1 MSFEIIRSR
10 IFGLKPVG
18 REDLV
23 SDQGLYGAL
32 FPDHGR
38 SKTYAFID
46 GARVPDLEERLEA
59 HPGKAVCL
67 DGRRDS
73 HETVWSLPWL
83 VEIGTDD
90 RITRNLLSDHPIRGM
105 WNAEPGLFM
114 ETTMAMTELM
124 RHLRKFHRPM
134 IGEATA
140 PIFLRYWE
148 PELLIHLVDM
158 TCGHIMALPKPDLRI
173 IARFDDE
180 AHVLTSNVE
189 SPIRPGRMTPEEAEA
204 VGFLLFA
211 RRRRSLA
218 EKIARTFPDEVSHL
232 TPRALEREV
241 HDAWHSANEFR
252 LKDGRVRAKFIIL
265 AVATAPGIHREPA
278 VRRMFAASHDPER
291 SFMELDS
298 VIQRR
303 IGNIPIKEVI

>member
-1 MSFEIIRSR
+1 
-10 IFGLKPVG
+10 
-18 REDLV
+18 
-23 SDQGLYGAL
+23 
-32 FPDHGR
+32 
-38 SKTYAFID
+38 
-46 GARVPDLEERLEA
+46 
-59 HPGKAVCL
+59 
-67 DGRRDS
+67 
-73 HETVWSLPWL
+73 
-83 VEIGTDD
+83 
-90 RITRNLLSDHPIRGM
+90 
-105 WNAEPGLFM
+105 
-114 ETTMAMTELM
+114 
-124 RHLRKFHRPM
+124 
-134 IGEATA
+134 
-140 PIFLRYWE
+140 
-148 PELLIHLVDM
+148 
-158 TCGHIMALPKPDLRI
+158 
-173 IARFDDE
+173 
-180 AHVLTSNVE
+180 
-189 SPIRPGRMTPEEAEA
+189 MTPEEAEA